1 MLGYSVLGLVIIVAF
16 MILFN
21 GLAAHSLIVNLNKS
35 VVLDMQLKKELKAN
49 SSLLIEAGVALGT
62 RTLEESLVI
71 QPSEANKLVEESIN
85 RVSSSNQRVGLLLKY
100 IDNSILK
107 NRISR

>member
-1 MLGYSVLGLVIIVAF
+1 

-21 GLAAHSLIVNLNKS
+21 GFAAHRLIVNLNKS
-35 VVLDMQLKKELKAN
+35 VVLDMQIKRELKAN
-49 SSLLIEAGVALGT
+49 SNLLIEAGIALGT

-85 RVSSSNQRVGLLLKY
+85 RVSSSNQRIGVLLKY

-107 NRISR
+107 NRIRR